1 MAASCSAWPT
11 YPRIPEAERR
21 AFGDQLPP
29 ARMRLLPHE
38 GLCRRRAARRAERS
52 ARASR
57 YALAP
62 TEPSLS
68 PRRVA
73 PPRPLWPRA
82 TPRALACRVPAE
94 SLHGHVD
101 DGRPRPRPQARGDRA
116 RPPRRERH
124 LPSRH
129 PSTRSMPTRA
139 SVAAPR
145 ALPACWA
152 RGTRVHA
159 ARPRSRAGARR
170 RARRGAL
177 ATHEHGLSEGVLL
190 VGRWRGSVER
200 HARARAEPCRP
211 RSARLRGGNR
221 KKAGVAVSMLA
232 IRQDKAP
239 RTRFGE

>member
-1 MAASCSAWPT
+1 
-11 YPRIPEAERR
+11 
-21 AFGDQLPP
+21 
-29 ARMRLLPHE
+29 MRLLPHE

-57 YALAP
+57 YDLAP

-82 TPRALACRVPAE
+82 TPRALARRVPAE
-94 SLHGHVD
+94 SLHRHVGN
-101 DGRPRPRPQARGDRA
+101 GRPLPRPQACGDRA

-139 SVAAPR
+139 SVAALR
-145 ALPACWA
+145 ALLGCSA

-177 ATHEHGLSEGVLL
+177 ATHGHDLSEGVLL
-190 VGRWRGSVER
+190 VGRRRGCVER
-200 HARARAEPCRP
+200 HALARAEPLPPLPRP
-211 RSARLRGGNR
+211 QGGGKR
-221 KKAGVAVSMLA
+221 RMVGVAISMLA
-232 IRQDKAP
+232 I
-239 RTRFGE
+239 